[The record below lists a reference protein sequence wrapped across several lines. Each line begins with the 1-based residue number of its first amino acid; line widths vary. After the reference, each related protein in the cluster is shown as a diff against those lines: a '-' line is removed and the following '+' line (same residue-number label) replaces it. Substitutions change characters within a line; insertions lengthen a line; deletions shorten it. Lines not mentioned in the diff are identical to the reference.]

1 MLSNWPGGIQFA
13 QRYMENVPLFS
24 VANSKQVFQALLITN
39 GGVRDDV
46 GSEKHDKN
54 LWIFIWRKADF
65 KYFISIYCML
75 SALKAR
81 GKNFLAYS

>member
-1 MLSNWPGGIQFA
+1 
-13 QRYMENVPLFS
+13 MENVPLFS

-54 LWIFIWRKADF
+54 L
-65 KYFISIYCML
+65 
-75 SALKAR
+75 
-81 GKNFLAYS
+81 